1 MWSHFI
7 LALSLLATFIE
18 CRPDQNNKKLKAAIK
33 ENSDEEYDNNYDST
47 YEGSYSLSS
56 KEKKTMKKVI

>member
-18 CRPDQNNKKLKAAIK
+18 CRPEQNNKKLKAAIK
-33 ENSDEEYDNNYDST
+33 ENSDEEYHNADFQES
-47 YEGSYSLSS
+47 E
-56 KEKKTMKKVI
+56 EKKVI

>member
-18 CRPDQNNKKLKAAIK
+18 CRPEQNNKKLKA
-33 ENSDEEYDNNYDST
+33 NNTEEEEEEERYNIIDH
-47 YEGSYSLSS
+47 GH
-56 KEKKTMKKVI
+56 KKK

>member
-18 CRPDQNNKKLKAAIK
+18 CRTDAEKKKLKAAIK
-33 ENSDEEYDNNYDST
+33 ENYEAYESYEELDEYLNNSHF
-47 YEGSYSLSS
+47 EES
-56 KEKKTMKKVI
+56 EEKKVI

>member
-18 CRPDQNNKKLKAAIK
+18 CRPESEHRTNKPKPVYEGEEVNLIDYSTDYSDKAKKLHTLEVI
-33 ENSDEEYDNNYDST
+33 
-47 YEGSYSLSS
+47 S
-56 KEKKTMKKVI
+56 KN

>member
-18 CRPDQNNKKLKAAIK
+18 CRTDAKNKKLKAAIK
-33 ENSDEEYDNNYDST
+33 ENYEAYESYEELDEYDNNSHF
-47 YEGSYSLSS
+47 EES
-56 KEKKTMKKVI
+56 EEKKVI